1 MLAVPLAVRSAWK
14 VRTSAQWSLE
24 SGLAEEQVLAAMA
37 MVSSL
42 EVGLAVPVLAVSV
55 LAARRRLLAV
65 VVSAGTVFA
74 ARP

>member
-1 MLAVPLAVRSAWK
+1 MEEQAPLAVRSAWK
-14 VRTSAQWSLE
+14 VRMSAQLSLE
-24 SGLAEEQVLAAMA
+24 SGLAEEQALAA

-42 EVGLAVPVLAVSV
+42 EVGLAVPVLA
-55 LAARRRLLAV
+55 ARRLLAG